1 MGGKIFDVIIP
12 YYNKEKYILRA
23 INSIDTTY
31 VNNIFVID
39 DHSEKDISKKINKK
53 NIIYIRLKKNRGPS
67 FCRNYG
73 AQKSTSK
80 YILFLDADDYYHSE
94 LFKRLYNEIESY
106 NQPLIIS
113 WKIKKI
119 LSKQMDKNEVLVPSE
134 IKDQFFYISEKLNN
148 HQVMTSSSFC
158 IHRDYFL
165 SEGGFNEKLR
175 IQEDPELFCRLSCK
189 TKIIFIS
196 NTYSYYDIS
205 TPESLS
211 KINLTRASLPLY
223 VDNLL
228 SYNDEICLK
237 LFKKEFIKYYL
248 LALIEKENH
257 YIFLE
262 ERYMNNFSLLTR
274 LILKILSFTPSYLFK
289 KLYILFRYAKYN
301 RTK

>member
-113 WKIKKI
+113 WKIKK
-119 LSKQMDKNEVLVPSE
+119 
-134 IKDQFFYISEKLNN
+134 
-148 HQVMTSSSFC
+148 
-158 IHRDYFL
+158 
-165 SEGGFNEKLR
+165 
-175 IQEDPELFCRLSCK
+175 
-189 TKIIFIS
+189 
-196 NTYSYYDIS
+196 
-205 TPESLS
+205 
-211 KINLTRASLPLY
+211 
-223 VDNLL
+223 
-228 SYNDEICLK
+228 
-237 LFKKEFIKYYL
+237 
-248 LALIEKENH
+248 
-257 YIFLE
+257 
-262 ERYMNNFSLLTR
+262 
-274 LILKILSFTPSYLFK
+274 SYLNRWIK
-289 KLYILFRYAKYN
+289 MKY
-301 RTK
+301 